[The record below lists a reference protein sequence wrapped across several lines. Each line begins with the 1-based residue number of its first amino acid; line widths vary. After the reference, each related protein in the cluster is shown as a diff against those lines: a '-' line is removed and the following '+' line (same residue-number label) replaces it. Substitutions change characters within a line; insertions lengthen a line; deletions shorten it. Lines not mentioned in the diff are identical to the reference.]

1 MLRYSDMP
9 VFAGP
14 LADPQNPTFCL
25 RCEHE
30 IYYECEACKTLL
42 GTELPADE
50 HVCPHCGGDA
60 ISGPRCICTNCD
72 CGED

>member
-9 VFAGP
+9 AIEGP
-14 LADPQNPTFCL
+14 LADPENPSFCT

-30 IYYECEACKTLL
+30 IYYECNGCKAML
-42 GTELPADE
+42 GTEPPANGT
-50 HVCPHCGGDA
+50 CPECNGDS
-60 ISGPRCICTNCD
+60 ICGPRCICTNCD